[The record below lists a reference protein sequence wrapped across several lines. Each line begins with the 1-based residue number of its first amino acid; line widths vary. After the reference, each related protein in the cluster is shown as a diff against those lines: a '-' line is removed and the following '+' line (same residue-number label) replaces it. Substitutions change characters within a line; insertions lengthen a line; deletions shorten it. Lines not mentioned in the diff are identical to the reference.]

1 MIAAEDVESFVSEAE
16 KKGMYVVN
24 EDSCDALLQEY
35 NEILA
40 KADKLSS
47 LEDDVSEPYK
57 SKYEARTLLDGVVN
71 KLEATRTIAAVEG
84 NKARMNEMDWRV
96 ARARVRLGVISW
108 ECEEPHNAQTDLDL
122 AMEFYVPAFVKAVAE
137 VAGEEEADETEAS
150 KKKLKE
156 VLERL
161 VPPPLTPT
169 PILKEHKVDAMKC
182 LNMLGILWAGRGQ
195 VDKSFLY
202 LLSAKRLY
210 DLDMGL
216 LPLSHA
222 DAAAAD
228 AELESV
234 YTHNLFYLAQAYGQ
248 IGETIKS
255 SEFCYETLQRQLV
268 APGGLSSP
276 RAALDWAKNCASI
289 SDFYK
294 SLGHTKRCAL
304 ALASA
309 EAVLRDH
316 VAPAVAAAV
325 AEAETAA
332 AAAEEDGGLLR
343 GLSEVQ
349 ADVNVRWADLELLVL
364 KRAFERESQRLLV
377 LESGSDQEL
386 DGGGEGEGE
395 VEGDDDLGAAAVA
408 SAKAL
413 ARASKANADAD
424 AEAGAGASE
433 HKSSSVF
440 SFEQDTVEF
449 FSSLPVASVAFI
461 RGGEVLSFERART
474 VFLRGAARIE
484 AAKKHY
490 LLDGFV
496 TDHVDLLQSH
506 SRLYHYLAL
515 FEPDH
520 KRKLA
525 MEGRRVDMLQP
536 LLGLLNK
543 AAYEALHKQLSYE
556 LGEAYTA
563 QLEIKMTMVRQG
575 QHQQQQQL
583 DERRM
588 KKSDMSKCNSYAT
601 GALAMFTNYLSFFAP
616 SSDINARGGSKPF
629 ASMALPELLSLD
641 FSAPDESLV
650 TQDELRHFFNAH
662 FSCCRLLSKMLS
674 PPEAAPQQRVQS
686 LVTSLRRYDWLR
698 KTVPALC
705 EKKGVTVDS
714 VFRNEF
720 DICEEMC
727 SLLPA
732 KIDRVFYQGE
742 SACL

>member
-1 MIAAEDVESFVSEAE
+1 
-16 KKGMYVVN
+16 
-24 EDSCDALLQEY
+24 
-35 NEILA
+35 
-40 KADKLSS
+40 
-47 LEDDVSEPYK
+47 
-57 SKYEARTLLDGVVN
+57 
-71 KLEATRTIAAVEG
+71 
-84 NKARMNEMDWRV
+84 
-96 ARARVRLGVISW
+96 
-108 ECEEPHNAQTDLDL
+108 
-122 AMEFYVPAFVKAVAE
+122 
-137 VAGEEEADETEAS
+137 
-150 KKKLKE
+150 
-156 VLERL
+156 
-161 VPPPLTPT
+161 
-169 PILKEHKVDAMKC
+169 
-182 LNMLGILWAGRGQ
+182 
-195 VDKSFLY
+195 
-202 LLSAKRLY
+202 
-210 DLDMGL
+210 
-216 LPLSHA
+216 
-222 DAAAAD
+222 
-228 AELESV
+228 
-234 YTHNLFYLAQAYGQ
+234 
-248 IGETIKS
+248 
-255 SEFCYETLQRQLV
+255 
-268 APGGLSSP
+268 
-276 RAALDWAKNCASI
+276 
-289 SDFYK
+289 
-294 SLGHTKRCAL
+294 
-304 ALASA
+304 
-309 EAVLRDH
+309 
-316 VAPAVAAAV
+316 
-325 AEAETAA
+325 
-332 AAAEEDGGLLR
+332 
-343 GLSEVQ
+343 
-349 ADVNVRWADLELLVL
+349 
-364 KRAFERESQRLLV
+364 
-377 LESGSDQEL
+377 
-386 DGGGEGEGE
+386 
-395 VEGDDDLGAAAVA
+395 
-408 SAKAL
+408 
-413 ARASKANADAD
+413 
-424 AEAGAGASE
+424 
-433 HKSSSVF
+433 
-440 SFEQDTVEF
+440 
-449 FSSLPVASVAFI
+449 
-461 RGGEVLSFERART
+461 

-490 LLDGFV
+490 QLDGFV

-629 ASMALPELLSLD
+629 ASMAMPELLSLD

-705 EKKGVTVDS
+705 EKKGVAVDS